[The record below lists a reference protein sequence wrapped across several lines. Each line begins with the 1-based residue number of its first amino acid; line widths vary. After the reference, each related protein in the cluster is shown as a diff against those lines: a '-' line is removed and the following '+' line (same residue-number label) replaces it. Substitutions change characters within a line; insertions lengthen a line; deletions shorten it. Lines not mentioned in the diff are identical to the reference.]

1 MSVYV
6 DNMQPVIRNKN
17 WRYNK
22 ACHMV
27 ADSLSE
33 LHAMAKRLSLKRS
46 WFQPGTPSL
55 PHYDLTASKRQ
66 QAVRFGVI
74 EITDEQL
81 IEMLRERR
89 KDKVK

>member
-6 DNMQPVIRNKN
+6 DNLFLCATTRY
-17 WRYNK
+17 WRHGK

-46 WFQPGTPSL
+46 WFQPGTSSL
-55 PHYDLTASKRQ
+55 PHYDLT
-66 QAVRFGVI
+66 GH
-74 EITDEQL
+74 
-81 IEMLRERR
+81 
-89 KDKVK
+89 